1 MNIDGFENFVFFWS
15 VSHLHL
21 GVVEL
26 SYAAIGAT
34 MYNNILWDLFE
45 VLEQLTRVV
54 WVWKKNTETNIRD
67 WVQKHRLFPVEKPIG
82 FHG

>member
-1 MNIDGFENFVFFWS
+1 MFFWS

-54 WVWKKNTETNIRD
+54 WVWKKI
-67 WVQKHRLFPVEKPIG
+67 QKQISGIEYKITVYSPLKNQ
-82 FHG
+82 

>member
-1 MNIDGFENFVFFWS
+1 MNIDGFGNFVFFWS

-54 WVWKKNTETNIRD
+54 WVWKKNTETKIGIEYKNTFY
-67 WVQKHRLFPVEKPIG
+67 FPLKNQ
-82 FHG
+82 